1 MNPIKFDKVNLYI
14 EFLLEKLSTKKIK
27 QEFEDGID
35 SNYFLKVDLNE
46 NYEEVEGEINEV
58 SIISE
63 VDLLLLED
71 SFNVVKEET
80 IKTLVSRLVKVYD
93 NVFKKHIEVEIKRRK
108 IFRSYVNFLFLYRK
122 IEIYCNLYKSRV
134 KGETIKN
141 QTNNKI
147 IEYSSKIKQNDINTI
162 IREAKRVEQLLKLSD
177 NNFVIIDIFPHLEVN
192 FFKSTSI
199 NVAAYECWLKIVESG
214 NIISEEE
221 AQRIYSEKKSEEHK
235 RRENI
240 LKEVYEKAAA
250 LNNDDDFMYDVR
262 RSPRYFLSDEDSPR
276 YYPSDDDDAFLMDE
290 DDNNN

>member
-1 MNPIKFDKVNLYI
+1 MLFR
-14 EFLLEKLSTKKIK
+14 STKKTK

-35 SNYFLKVDLNE
+35 GNYFLKVDLNE
-46 NYEEVEGEINEV
+46 NYEEVEDKINEV

-63 VDLLLLED
+63 VDLLLLEEF
-71 SFNVVKEET
+71 FNVVKEET

-93 NVFKKHIEVEIKRRK
+93 NVFKEHIEVEIKRRK

-162 IREAKRVEQLLKLSD
+162 IRRAKRVEQLLKLSD

-199 NVAAYECWLKIVESG
+199 NVAAYECWLKIVESE

-235 RRENI
+235 RKENI

-250 LNNDDDFMYDVR
+250 LNNDDDFMYDVGG
-262 RSPRYFLSDEDSPR
+262 SPRYFPSDEDSPR